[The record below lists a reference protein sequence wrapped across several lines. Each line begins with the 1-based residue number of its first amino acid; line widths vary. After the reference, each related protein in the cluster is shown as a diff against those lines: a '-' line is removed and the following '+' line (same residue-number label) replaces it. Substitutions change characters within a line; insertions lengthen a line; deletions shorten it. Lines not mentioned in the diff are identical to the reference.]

1 MASIHRDS
9 KGKSPFWQAAFTGPD
24 GRRRLVSTKQTSKA
38 KAMQTA
44 VLWEHHAKR
53 ARQKLL
59 TEAQGRKIIAEF
71 VEFSTGQEMTF
82 YSCREWL
89 DEWTEKR
96 TVEAAETTRARY
108 KQISRDFLAFMGDRA
123 DLPLRTVNSGD
134 ILGFRDKLRKEGRAA
149 STCNTVV
156 RKILSMPFRLARELG
171 YIEVNPASP
180 AALGVQLKDKG
191 TDTGREPFTP
201 EEIKKLLR
209 TAEGEWKGAILLAA
223 TTGLRLGDVTGLEW
237 ASVDL
242 KKEVLTVKTTKTGK
256 DVKLPMHPDFTA
268 WLKKEIRGIGK
279 APVFPKLSKTRMN
292 GENGLSELFM
302 GIVSGAG
309 IVQRTVEREG
319 KGRATN
325 SKTFHSLRHSFI
337 SMLANAG
344 VSPELRQ
351 KLAAHEDSEV
361 HEKYTHHE
369 SATLA
374 AAIAKLPR
382 LATK

>member
-24 GRRRLVSTKQTSKA
+24 GRRRLVSTKQTDKS

-53 ARQKLL
+53 ARQRLL

-71 VEFSTGQEMTF
+71 VEFSTGQEMSF
-82 YSCREWL
+82 YTCRAWL

-96 TVEAAETTRARY
+96 TIEAAETTRARY
-108 KQISRDFLAFMGDRA
+108 KQIIRDFLAFMGDRA
-123 DLPLRTVNSGD
+123 DLPLRTVKAGD

-149 STCNTVV
+149 STCNTVI
-156 RKILSMPFRLARELG
+156 RKILSIPFRLARELG
-171 YIEVNPASP
+171 YIEINPASP
-180 AALGVQLKDKG
+180 AALGLQLEDKK
-191 TDTGREPFTP
+191 TETGREPFTAD
-201 EEIKKLLR
+201 EIKKLIKA
-209 TAEGEWKGAILLAA
+209 AEGEWKGAILLAA

-237 ASVDL
+237 ENVDL
-242 KKEVLTVKTTKTGK
+242 EKGALAVKTTKTGK
-256 DVKLPMHPDFTA
+256 SVQLPMHPDFTA
-268 WLKKEIRGIGK
+268 WLKKQPRGIGK
-279 APVFPKLSKTRMN
+279 APIFPKLSSTRM
-292 GENGLSELFM
+292 GGDNGLSGLFM
-302 GIVSGAG
+302 GIVSDAG
-309 IVQRTVEREG
+309 IVQRTVERAG

-351 KLAAHEDSEV
+351 KLAAHEDAAV

-369 SATLA
+369 TATLA